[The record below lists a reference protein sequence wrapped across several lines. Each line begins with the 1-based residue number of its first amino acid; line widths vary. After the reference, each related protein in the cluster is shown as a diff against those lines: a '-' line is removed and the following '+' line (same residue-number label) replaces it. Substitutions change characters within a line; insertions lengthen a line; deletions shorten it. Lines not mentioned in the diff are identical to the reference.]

1 MAFSVCTEAGS
12 GVMGL
17 LFDVIGSK
25 TTIFCYSIASSVLL
39 ICLFI
44 YIYFSKGLNDYE
56 KHAEESDGEND
67 KFIIYKRVNYLTV
80 KYSYTAEETTVYVLS
95 ILY

>member
-1 MAFSVCTEAGS
+1 MYFRNKNKIC
-12 GVMGL
+12 
-17 LFDVIGSK
+17 VI
-25 TTIFCYSIASSVLL
+25 
-39 ICLFI
+39 
-44 YIYFSKGLNDYE
+44 E
-56 KHAEESDGEND
+56 WENG